1 MTWLIGS
8 ALMMIFLS
16 WMDWICR
23 ILVTSLVLSLVLPA
37 PDSWIRDTIP
47 SFALSA
53 LALYFFYSI
62 ASALYFGLSN
72 SSNSSG
78 GGSGAANISFGDMGG
93 DSGGDGG
100 GGVGGG
106 DGGGG

>member
-1 MTWLIGS
+1 MTWLIGV
-8 ALMMIFLS
+8 ALMAIFLS
-16 WMDWICR
+16 RIDWICR

-47 SFALSA
+47 SVAVSS
-53 LALYFFYSI
+53 LALYFVYSI
-62 ASALYFGLSN
+62 VSTLYFGLSN
-72 SSNSSG
+72 SRNSIG
-78 GGSGAANISFGDMGG
+78 GGSGASNSSFGDMGG

>member
-1 MTWLIGS
+1 
-8 ALMMIFLS
+8 MMIFLS

-23 ILVTSLVLSLVLPA
+23 ILVTSLVLSLALPA

-47 SFALSA
+47 SFALSG

-72 SSNSSG
+72 SSNSNGS
-78 GGSGAANISFGDMGG
+78 GSGAANIGFGDMGG

-100 GGVGGG
+100 GGGGDGGG